1 MTSILSRTFKEFSES
16 SKAGGI
22 VLILCTLVSL
32 AIANSPLGPAY
43 LDFWH
48 HAVAGLSVELD
59 QRRADG
65 RVLPADRGSNWSVSC
80 TAASCPT

>member
-43 LDFWH
+43 LGFWH
-48 HAVAGLSVELD
+48 QVVAGLSIEHWINDALMAVFFLLIGV
-59 QRRADG
+59 RTGA
-65 RVLPADRGSNWSVSC
+65 
-80 TAASCPT
+80 